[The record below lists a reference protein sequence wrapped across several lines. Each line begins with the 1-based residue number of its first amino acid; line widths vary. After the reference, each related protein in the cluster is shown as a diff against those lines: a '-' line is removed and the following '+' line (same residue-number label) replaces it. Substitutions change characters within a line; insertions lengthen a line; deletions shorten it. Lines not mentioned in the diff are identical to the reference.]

1 MSRVPGMI
9 FILVSFIPWIIYWIL
24 CSLGLSIGVLIS
36 LAVAAI
42 LVIYQARLREFNPMD
57 LMSLA
62 YFAAASAAT
71 YILDFGLFVE
81 KPGFLGYLALFIM
94 ALISIAAG
102 RPFTLQAS
110 KRDYP
115 EVYWRD
121 RTFLLVNDAIAGM
134 WSIIFLLNSII
145 SIALVNPYARAAS
158 NALIAIGIILSIL
171 SPEKLS
177 AYLLTRNFR
186 RCDWRVKVDP
196 KRPKAED
203 EYDVIIVGSGI
214 GGLTCGA
221 LLSKRGYKTLILEQH
236 YLVGGYCTSFSRSGF
251 TFNVG
256 VSDVSGLWER
266 GPITRLLRELGLEP
280 EELFVRNRMRYVFR
294 GKAIDAGSLDE
305 LVEKLSEMFPSE
317 EENIQRFLEDAR
329 MAYDECYMEADVYGT
344 PLPAELIVK
353 VFGSKKLL
361 NYPKDHPHFYDWM
374 NKTFKEKLDEY
385 FKDEDLKNL
394 LCALIGY
401 IGAKPDKVSASSALT
416 ATVSYYIHGGYFPR
430 GGAQNFAD
438 TLRRFIEDHG
448 GKVMLRC
455 KVNEILVE
463 DGRVR
468 GVKAGERMFKAP
480 IVVANANAKT
490 TFLELVGEKF
500 LDKGFIEYIKGL
512 KMSPSCFAVFLGL
525 DVDLRDYPSIIVNLD
540 NGYYL
545 VINSNADPSLAP
557 EGKASITI
565 LTEANYYDFPERGTR
580 EYIKLKRMLAEKL
593 IEKAEKIIQGLIKHI
608 VVMDIATPKTYERYT
623 SMPEGAIYS
632 FDQSIYTKRPYFK
645 TSIKGLYLAS
655 ASTFPGGGIEA
666 VTISGIICANDI
678 CGWKIK

>member
-1 MSRVPGMI
+1 MKNRI
-9 FILVSFIPWIIYWIL
+9 
-24 CSLGLSIGVLIS
+24 
-36 LAVAAI
+36 
-42 LVIYQARLREFNPMD
+42 R
-57 LMSLA
+57 
-62 YFAAASAAT
+62 
-71 YILDFGLFVE
+71 YI
-81 KPGFLGYLALFIM
+81 
-94 ALISIAAG
+94 
-102 RPFTLQAS
+102 
-110 KRDYP
+110 
-115 EVYWRD
+115 
-121 RTFLLVNDAIAGM
+121 
-134 WSIIFLLNSII
+134 
-145 SIALVNPYARAAS
+145 
-158 NALIAIGIILSIL
+158 
-171 SPEKLS
+171 
-177 AYLLTRNFR
+177 
-186 RCDWRVKVDP
+186 
-196 KRPKAED
+196 
-203 EYDVIIVGSGI
+203 
-214 GGLTCGA
+214 
-221 LLSKRGYKTLILEQH
+221 
-236 YLVGGYCTSFSRSGF
+236 
-251 TFNVG
+251 
-256 VSDVSGLWER
+256 
-266 GPITRLLRELGLEP
+266 
-280 EELFVRNRMRYVFR
+280 FR
-294 GKAIDAGSLDE
+294 GKAIEAENLDGFIE
-305 LVEKLSEMFPSE
+305 RLSEMFPAE
-317 EENIQRFLEDAR
+317 EESIRRFFEDAR
-329 MAYDECYMEADVYGT
+329 MAYDECYMEAEVYGV

-361 NYPKDHPHFYDWM
+361 NYPGEHPHFYDWM

-401 IGAKPDKVSASSALT
+401 VGAKPDKVSASSALT
-416 ATVSYYIHGGYFPR
+416 AMVSYYIHGGYFPR

-455 KVNEILVE
+455 KVDEILVE

-468 GVKAGERMFKAP
+468 GVRAGEKVFKAP

-500 LDKGFIEYIKGL
+500 LDKEFIEYIKGL

-540 NGYYL
+540 DGYYL

-632 FDQSIYTKRPYFK
+632 FDQSIHTKRPYFK
-645 TSIKGLYLAS
+645 TPIKGLYLAS

-678 CGWKIK
+678 CGWKTN

>member
-1 MSRVPGMI
+1 M
-9 FILVSFIPWIIYWIL
+9 
-24 CSLGLSIGVLIS
+24 
-36 LAVAAI
+36 
-42 LVIYQARLREFNPMD
+42 
-57 LMSLA
+57 
-62 YFAAASAAT
+62 AS
-71 YILDFGLFVE
+71 
-81 KPGFLGYLALFIM
+81 
-94 ALISIAAG
+94 ISIAVG
-102 RPFTLQAS
+102 NPFTLQVS

-115 EVYWRD
+115 EVYWRE
-121 RTFLLVNDAIAGM
+121 RTFLLVNDAISGA
-134 WSIIFLLNSII
+134 WSMIFLLNSIT
-145 SIALVNPYARAAS
+145 SIILGNPYARVVS
-158 NALIAIGIILSIL
+158 NTLIAIGVILSIFL
-171 SPEKLS
+171 PEKLS
-177 AYLLTRNFR
+177 AYFLTRDFKR
-186 RCDWRVKVDP
+186 YDWRVEIDP
-196 KRPKAED
+196 KKPKAED

-221 LLSKRGYKTLILEQH
+221 LLSKRGYKILILEQD
-236 YLVGGYCTSFSRSGF
+236 YQVGGYCSSFKRGDF

-256 VSDVSGLWER
+256 VSDVSGLWEK
-266 GPITRLLRELGLEP
+266 GPITHLLNELGLKH
-280 EELFVRNRMRYVFR
+280 EELFVKNRIRYIFR
-294 GKAIDAGSLDE
+294 GKAIEAENLDGFIE
-305 LVEKLSEMFPSE
+305 RLSEMFPAE
-317 EENIQRFLEDAR
+317 EESIRRFFEDAR
-329 MAYDECYMEADVYGT
+329 MAYDECYMEAEVYGV

-361 NYPKDHPHFYDWM
+361 NYPREHPHFYDWM

-416 ATVSYYIHGGYFPR
+416 AMVSYYIHGGYFPR

-455 KVNEILVE
+455 KVNEILV
-463 DGRVR
+463 DNGMVR

-500 LDKGFIEYIKGL
+500 LDKEFIEYIKGL

-540 NGYYL
+540 DGYYL

-580 EYIKLKRMLAEKL
+580 EYIKLKRMLASTTADE
-593 IEKAEKIIQGLIKHI
+593 EANNVASGLAGMRLRIA
-608 VVMDIATPKTYERYT
+608 DIDILLE
-623 SMPEGAIYS
+623 E
-632 FDQSIYTKRPYFK
+632 
-645 TSIKGLYLAS
+645 
-655 ASTFPGGGIEA
+655 ST
-666 VTISGIICANDI
+666 
-678 CGWKIK
+678 